1 MVVTAPVVRLTVPR
15 ELTGQAGGLG
25 QVDGALLELH
35 GAIAVYTV
43 PGLNGPVMATTV
55 SALESVM
62 YSVPLAEV
70 ATALSS
76 TGCES
81 FTTCRFWPL
90 GPEKISCRSPW
101 EFSMK
106 SPANFGELDGMT
118 MFESGS
124 VSARVTVLLAS
135 GPLTAVAVA
144 LTAKTGATVA
154 VMAPGI

>member
-1 MVVTAPVVRLTVPR
+1 MVVTAPVVKLIVPR

-25 QVDGALLELH
+25 HVVGALLALH
-35 GAIAVYTV
+35 GVIAVYTV
-43 PGLNGPVMATTV
+43 PALNGPVMASTE
-55 SALESVM
+55 SALESVV

-76 TGCES
+76 TDWES

-106 SPANFGELDGMT
+106 SPANFAELDGMS
-118 MFESGS
+118 MCEAGS
-124 VSARVTVLLAS
+124 VSARVTVWPALVPLSAVTLA
-135 GPLTAVAVA
+135 LM
-144 LTAKTGATVA
+144 AKNGVTVA
-154 VMAPGI
+154 VLAAAF